1 MKSWS
6 IVIARLD
13 RAPSIPETA
22 VIEPRGR
29 SVLDRPVKPGD
40 DNQFVA
46 CGLPP
51 TPAFQFC
58 NRSHVDIDIPALAP
72 AI

>member
-1 MKSWS
+1 MQNFGR
-6 IVIARLD
+6 IA
-13 RAPSIPETA
+13 
-22 VIEPRGR
+22 PRDHE
-29 SVLDRPVKPGD
+29 VMVNCHWANRPVKPGD

>member
-1 MKSWS
+1 MRSRIQTYPRHCEERSDAAIHLAAKKE
-6 IVIARLD
+6 LD
-13 RAPSIPETA
+13 CFASLAMTA
-22 VIEPRGR
+22 FPLGAAVP
-29 SVLDRPVKPGD
+29 
-40 DNQFVA
+40 Q
-46 CGLPP
+46 